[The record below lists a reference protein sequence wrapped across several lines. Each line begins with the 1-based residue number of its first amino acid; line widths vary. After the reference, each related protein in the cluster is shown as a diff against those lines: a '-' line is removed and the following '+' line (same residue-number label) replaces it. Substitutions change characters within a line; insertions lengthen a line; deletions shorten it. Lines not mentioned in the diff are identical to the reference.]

1 VFTGK
6 TECQVKALHS
16 FLAKGELGWAVGHK
30 FNPSDQKNCTWSPNE
45 KPLLV
50 LCEDLIFLTDLI

>member
-1 VFTGK
+1 MLALLVF
-6 TECQVKALHS
+6 V
-16 FLAKGELGWAVGHK
+16 AKSELGWTVGHK